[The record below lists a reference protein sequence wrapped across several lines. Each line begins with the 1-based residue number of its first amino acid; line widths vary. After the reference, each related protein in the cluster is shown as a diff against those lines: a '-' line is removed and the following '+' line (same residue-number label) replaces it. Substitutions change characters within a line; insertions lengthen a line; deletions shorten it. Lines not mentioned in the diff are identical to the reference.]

1 VIGLSIL
8 SGSHQSL
15 IPDVLREL
23 RSVGVTAPVVVGGII
38 PDADRPTLLAAGVAA
53 VYTPKDYSI
62 SKIMNDI
69 VDIVEQR
76 RQSAP

>member
-15 IPDVLREL
+15 IPDVLQEL

-38 PDADRPTLLAAGVAA
+38 PDADQPVLLAAGVAA
-53 VYTPKDYSI
+53 VYTPKDYSVAR
-62 SKIMNDI
+62 IMNDI
-69 VDIVEQR
+69 VDIVAR
-76 RQSAP
+76 HRNANS